1 MSAQYK
7 GMCWLKCDLQMQTPA
22 DARHW
27 QGDRLEAGQEAS
39 AATAFAEACYHAE
52 LDIIGITDHNFLS
65 KEFIPHLQSAFAE
78 LEREHNHSVSLFPG
92 FEFEAAGVGRG
103 VHILC
108 LFEPGADLAQLDAI
122 QSVVLRTRE
131 LEQTANWQSPIRI
144 SKTYCA
150 SFKKSMVAS

>member
-27 QGDRLEAGQEAS
+27 QGGRLEAGQEAS

-78 LEREHNHSVSLFPG
+78 PD
-92 FEFEAAGVGRG
+92 AGRRA
-103 VHILC
+103 HIALARHI
-108 LFEPGADLAQLDAI
+108 AD
-122 QSVVLRTRE
+122 
-131 LEQTANWQSPIRI
+131 
-144 SKTYCA
+144 
-150 SFKKSMVAS
+150 